1 MNGCCIWQCNGWRC
15 PERCEFLRHNHWIPD
30 NAVNIGVNGC
40 TVIWINE
47 WKADRASDNF
57 PLGADGERQADRTTH
72 SHRIRARARE
82 REKAFR
88 CAARYGLCDYLTRN
102 PVYVL
107 CACVRSTFMPIVL
120 RCQMLF
126 GCLMVSGH
134 YNVIRISHRDYVAKH
149 EVHLTLIF
157 RFYLY
162 SISETR
168 LTGGI
173 VLFNGSHKTLLI
185 NTVFVWSFA
194 RFYVYTLELDDGQ
207 QWDIHIYSGAVGRRI
222 VIHFIRYAW
231 TIWWWTNA
239 FH

>member
-1 MNGCCIWQCNGWRC
+1 MAMQWLTMPGTVWVPPSQPLNPRQCSKHWCERLHRHLNKRVKGRPGIRQFPIRRWR
-15 PERCEFLRHNHWIPD
+15 
-30 NAVNIGVNGC
+30 
-40 TVIWINE
+40 
-47 WKADRASDNF
+47 RATGRPNDTLTQKKS
-57 PLGADGERQADRTTH
+57 
-72 SHRIRARARE
+72 ARARE

-207 QWDIHIYSGAVGRRI
+207 QWDIHIYSGAVGCRI